1 MNCEVCGKAI
11 PEERRAIIA
20 DAMMVVCETC
30 AKFGKE
36 LQMPRTSDIKKIHA
50 PYSEGMPAEEDTLA
64 AGWGEKIRK
73 AREHAKLTQEELAK
87 KISEKAGL
95 IRHME
100 NEKQTPEKGVLKKIE
115 KALGITLT
123 EKASTQVPVREFKGD
138 ALTLGDM
145 IKIKKRKPK

>member
-11 PEERRAIIA
+11 PGERRAIIA

-30 AKFGKE
+30 ARFGKE
-36 LQMPRTSDIKKIHA
+36 IQATRAAEIKKVRA
-50 PYSEGMPAEEDTLA
+50 PYSGEMPAEQDRLA

-73 AREHAKLTQEELAK
+73 AREQAKLTQEELAK

-95 IRHME
+95 VRHVE
-100 NEKQTPEKGVLKKIE
+100 SEKQTPEDAVVKKIE
-115 KALGITLT
+115 KALNIKLK
-123 EKASTQVPVREFKGD
+123 EKIGVNVPVREAPSE

-145 IKIKKRKPK
+145 IKIKKRKQ